1 MATDNKDFIVTIDLG
16 SSKITALAAQKQPD
30 GAVKVLAYHHE
41 PSGAF
46 VRKGRISNVDKMV
59 QCVKNIKEK
68 LEKHCKKT
76 VAKAYVGVGGMGMH
90 TVKNVITRTFNEK
103 NPISQEVVDSLYDE
117 NKQKFCGERNI
128 LRTEPQEFKVGT
140 QSTNDPV
147 GFLAD
152 TIEAN
157 FCNIVANMQSFDQ
170 VEKCFKE
177 AGIVVVDTPIAV
189 LKMADLMLT
198 EPEKR
203 SGCVFIDMGAETTSV
218 AVYKN
223 NVLRHFAAIPLG
235 GINITRDIMS
245 LQIEEDEA
253 ELLKTKY
260 GKARLA
266 GSNEPPIQVSD
277 GRKFEYNEF
286 GGIIEARV
294 EEIVLNV
301 KHQVEMSGYDKNQ
314 LIGGIILTG
323 GAANLKGMEV
333 VLSELLGIEKLRV
346 AKNARVTVR
355 GERIDSVSL
364 EIFATALALFE
375 QAEVNCCGG
384 ELGEDTQ
391 DLFTGTQQPEQ
402 PEQLV
407 EEELVEVEETPEPQG
422 EDITPDDEE
431 PEEKPKKKGG
441 FKKMFFGALTKVKEL
456 LDEE

>member
-68 LEKHCKKT
+68 LEKHCKKN

-90 TVKNVITRTFNEK
+90 TVKNVIMRTFNEK

-117 NKQKFCGERNI
+117 NKQKFSGERNI
-128 LRTEPQEFKVGT
+128 LRTEPQEYKVGT
-140 QSTNDPV
+140 QYTNDPV

-189 LKMADLMLT
+189 LRMADLMLT

-245 LQIEEDEA
+245 LQIEEEEA
-253 ELLKTKY
+253 EQLKMKY
-260 GKARLA
+260 GKAKLS
-266 GSNEPPIQVSD
+266 GTNESPIHVSD
-277 GRKFEYNEF
+277 GRKFEYEEF
-286 GGIIEARV
+286 GSVVEARV

-301 KHQVEMSGYDKNQ
+301 KHQVELSGYDKNQ
-314 LIGGIILTG
+314 LLGGIILTG
-323 GAANLKGMEV
+323 GAANLKGMELV
-333 VLSELLGIEKLRV
+333 VSELLGIEKLRV

-355 GERIDSVSL
+355 GERIDNVSS

-375 QAEVNCCGG
+375 HADVNCCGG
-384 ELGEDTQ
+384 ELGEEVQ

-402 PEQLV
+402 EQPV
-407 EEELVEVEETPEPQG
+407 EDEIVEVVETAEAQT
-422 EDITPDDEE
+422 EDSTPDDEE
-431 PEEKPKKKGG
+431 PQEKPANKATIGKVFGG
-441 FKKMFFGALTKVKEL
+441 IWTKLKVM